1 MISKDEKNLVKILVL
16 IAALVLTVL
25 VGKYG
30 IGLNI
35 LPTCPNGAI
44 APNSDVT
51 QCGLIAGSDGKLIA
65 PQPLVCG
72 YGTKPDSTGTN
83 CVAITTPLQSC
94 INSGGT
100 WNAAT
105 QFCTAPKL
113 QVQCLDGSFT
123 DDLAKCPVVKQTTTT
138 SQQQFQCTNGIIVSN
153 VNQCPALNSTSTSN
167 SNSSN
172 TSSFTTVLVVMA
184 VIGVIVGSIIV
195 FRRN

>member
-51 QCGLIAGSDGKLIA
+51 QCGLVAGSDGKLVAA
-65 PQPLVCG
+65 PVLHCGAGTQPDPSG
-72 YGTKPDSTGTN
+72 QF

-100 WNAAT
+100 WNSAT
-105 QFCTAPKL
+105 SLCTAPKL

-123 DDLAKCPVVKQTTTT
+123 DDLNKCPAVKQTVTTT
-138 SQQQFQCTNGIIVSN
+138 SQQFQCANGMIVSIAS
-153 VNQCPALNSTSTSN
+153 QCPAINSNSTN
-167 SNSSN
+167 QSNSSN

-184 VIGVIVGSIIV
+184 VIGVIVGSYIV
-195 FRRN
+195 FRRK